1 MANILDKIIE
11 YKKDEVKLAKE
22 KISFGE
28 IEAKAKTASA
38 PRGFEAALKNKI
50 ENNQFALIAEVKK
63 ASPSKGLIRE
73 DFNPSEIA
81 KAYQSGGATCL
92 SVLTDT
98 PSFQGKAQY
107 MIAAREATT
116 LPVLRKDFMI
126 DPYQIV
132 EARSWGADC
141 ILLIMAVLDVGLAG
155 ELAAL
160 AKDDLDMSVL
170 VEVHNQAELD
180 NALALD
186 FTLIGINNR
195 NLKAFNTDLAVSEAL
210 VKNIPHDRTVV
221 SESGISKHQDLLRL
235 QKSGINSFLVGE
247 SLMRQSDVLA
257 ATKALLGKE

>member
-11 YKKDEVKLAKE
+11 YKKDEIKLAKE
-22 KISFGE
+22 KLSLGE
-28 IEAKAKTASA
+28 VEAQAKTAS
-38 PRGFEAALKNKI
+38 PTRGFEAALKSKI
-50 ENNQFALIAEVKK
+50 DNNQFALIAEVKK

-73 DFNPSEIA
+73 DFKASEIA
-81 KAYQSGGATCL
+81 KAYESGGATCL

-160 AKDDLDMSVL
+160 AKDDLGMSVL

-195 NLKAFNTDLAVSEAL
+195 NLKAFNTDLAVSETL
-210 VKNIPHDRTVV
+210 VKNIPHDRIVV
-221 SESGISKHQDLLRL
+221 SESGISKHEDLLRL
-235 QKSGINSFLVGE
+235 SKSGINSFLVGE

-257 ATKALLGKE
+257 ATKAMLGKE